1 MPGAGATTLE
11 GTLERIVFQNPDTQW
26 TVARV
31 RPKAGGELVTVVG
44 SLLGIAE
51 GAALRLHGEV
61 VVDKKYGRQFRVAS
75 YQTLTPATVVG
86 IERYLGSGLIPGI
99 GSELA
104 KRIVARFGLDTLEI
118 VTTAPERLVEVE
130 GIGRVRAARIR
141 AGLEEQR
148 EVQDV
153 MVFLQGHGVSTA
165 FAVRIYKA
173 YGAGAIGIVRENPY
187 PLPPPPS

>member
-11 GTLERIVFQNPDTQW
+11 GTLERIVFQNADTQW

-31 RPKAGGELVTVVG
+31 RPKAGG
-44 SLLGIAE
+44 
-51 GAALRLHGEV
+51 
-61 VVDKKYGRQFRVAS
+61 
-75 YQTLTPATVVG
+75 
-86 IERYLGSGLIPGI
+86 
-99 GSELA
+99 ELA

-173 YGAGAIGIVRENPY
+173 
-187 PLPPPPS
+187 